1 MWRYKPPDVNK
12 GGDPVGIMYDVKPCP
27 FVGRCSFATKEC
39 SEELSGTCP
48 VIVKP
53 EPEPVKEWDPL
64 EPVAVTLTKEQWQ
77 AVLWK
82 LQYYR
87 DVSMAKAIEYADGPA
102 HAFGSETAAQHK
114 AEAEKVAGIIAKI
127 EKDLGW
133 DK

>member
-1 MWRYKPPDVNK
+1 MS
-12 GGDPVGIMYDVKPCP
+12 GIMYDIKPCP
-27 FVGRCSFATKEC
+27 FVGRCAWAKPEC
-39 SEELSGTCP
+39 TEELSGTCP
-48 VIVKP
+48 VIVKS

-64 EPVAVTLTKEQWQ
+64 EPVAVTLTKEQWR

-82 LQYYR
+82 LEYYKC
-87 DVSMAKAIEYADGPA
+87 VSHNKAIEFADHPT
-102 HAFGSETAAQHK
+102 HVFGRETAAQHK